1 MSNIH
6 QKVSWE
12 LYKSELETIYQKSKA
27 IKNILLKKAW
37 RYTILSNLINYPTK
51 LLLGVTV
58 GGGAIQL
65 FTTPDTT
72 NMMMASVTSMLTVD
86 IYWIQVLRMIFE
98 IIALVLVITR
108 DYFQFETQ
116 IEKFYAAS
124 QSVESFCSSVKY
136 QSFLQRENE
145 GDRYEILLMFKK
157 LYEEMISNNKIIQT
171 IEILA
176 PATPEEQHRLNPSSE
191 MDSATSSEHDE
202 ENPPPHEDRRSSIVT
217 EHGNRMLLLQTQ
229 LERIPK

>member
-65 FTTPDTT
+65 FTTSDG
-72 NMMMASVTSMLTVD
+72 MMGSVTSMLTAD
-86 IYWIQVLRMIFE
+86 IYWIQVLRMVFE

-124 QSVESFCSSVKY
+124 QSVESFCNSVKY

-202 ENPPPHEDRRSSIVT
+202 ENPPDRRSSIVT